1 MDSNSSKSPG
11 AVVFIT
17 VTELRG
23 NLPEILARVRLQNHQ
38 YIITKHGKRVATI
51 TRASEQTPTS
61 K

>member
-1 MDSNSSKSPG
+1 MDSNSSKGTG
-11 AVVFIT
+11 AVAFIT
-17 VTELRG
+17 VTEFRD
-23 NLPEILARVRLQNHQ
+23 NMPEILAKVRLQNHQ